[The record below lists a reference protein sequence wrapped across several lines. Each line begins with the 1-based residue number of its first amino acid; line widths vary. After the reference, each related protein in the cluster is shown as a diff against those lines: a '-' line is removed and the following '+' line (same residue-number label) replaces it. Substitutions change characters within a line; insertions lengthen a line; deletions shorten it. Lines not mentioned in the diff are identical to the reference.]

1 MALTPQQMM
10 MLRRGPTAGPTPNPG
25 GAAPGGAPPGAGVPG
40 AGMPATPGAESPGNL
55 LMTAIAQ
62 KMNEQKK
69 SNADF
74 ASKGLDQLLRVV
86 SAMQINVQQMHPSAA
101 RHLNRAWSALAS
113 AKKDLADA
121 AKEAAVPTGPP
132 LGFSGAG
139 IRGSQVSPIAGQGGG
154 GMGVPS

>member
-25 GAAPGGAPPGAGVPG
+25 GTPPGPDPGAPGAGL
-40 AGMPATPGAESPGNL
+40 PATPGGQSPGNL

-74 ASKGLDQLLRVV
+74 AQKNLDQLLRVV
-86 SAMQINVQQMHPSAA
+86 SAMQIHVQQMHPSAA

-121 AKEAAVPTGPP
+121 AKEAAVPVGPP

-139 IRGSQVSPIAGQGGG
+139 IRGSQVSPIPGNGGG